1 MGVVTRGMG
10 ERGARGRA
18 RGRPPHGARRGGA
31 RVGRGLGK
39 GEETRRGSRGRAW
52 RALVARTL
60 GRPRNAGRS
69 SPRKGTST
77 TGAPAGAWVRPR
89 KRPWMTCR
97 CVSPPRVL
105 SCPHLVEAYFSNIL
119 LTATTARPRPCPSRA
134 DLACSSRPP
143 PRADAGPPARGG
155 LRPPRRGL
163 EAARVLRRHAHV
175 RPRARS
181 PRRTTRETRLAL
193 VVRETQ
199 RKTKTF
205 YFRLRIR
212 RSQSVDTSRSVERN
226 PTFFFSDDAN
236 TTRRRKSLYQCR
248 DVL

>member
-1 MGVVTRGMG
+1 MPW
-10 ERGARGRA
+10 GAREGARAAARA
-18 RGRPPHGARRGGA
+18 RGA
-31 RVGRGLGK
+31 RVGR
-39 GEETRRGSRGRAW
+39 EWERRGNRHGSRGRAW
-52 RALVARTL
+52 RALVARTR

-69 SPRKGTST
+69 SPRKRRAPQEHPPAR
-77 TGAPAGAWVRPR
+77 GAT
-89 KRPWMTCR
+89 KRPWIACR

-134 DLACSSRPP
+134 DLARSSRPP

-193 VVRETQ
+193 VFRETQ

-205 YFRLRIR
+205 FFRLRIR
-212 RSQSVDTSRSVERN
+212 LFVGRGPSTLHEVSKETPR
-226 PTFFFSDDAN
+226 FFFFF
-236 TTRRRKSLYQCR
+236 
-248 DVL
+248 